1 VLAALGDSVSFTL
14 TTGKRKRVRAPAR
27 AWMLYDDKG
36 KSWPDTSILV
46 GVFRTRGTRP
56 ATDDE
61 MKGLPDEWL
70 GKMYE
75 AERSMIDLPPK
86 SLSDWTEVGPVSRL
100 WYYRRGDIIPGFFK
114 HAFNKPKGVRR
125 LVFLIKGKQDVRLYK
140 RGALY
145 RLDLG
150 TSSIVTG
157 QGVEYP

>member
-114 HAFNKPKGVRR
+114 HAFNNPKGVRR
-125 LVFLIKGKQDVRLYK
+125 LVFLIKALVQAW
-140 RGALY
+140 GALQARSRY
-145 RLDLG
+145 
-150 TSSIVTG
+150 V
-157 QGVEYP
+157 